1 MALLPSGYD
10 PNTLND
16 VLQGQ
21 AKSASA
27 NQTDLYQQQ
36 RKRTVADQAA
46 SGRLMSGVSDYP
58 LTDLDTQNQQAQ
70 SGIQNQLATALGGIS
85 QEDWLNNQN
94 YLRSYGLANQ
104 IGNANR
110 PSTLD
115 QLFQGI
121 GSIGPLAAMG
131 VAMA

>member
-121 GSIGPLAAMG
+121 GSIGPSVATFAALA
-131 VAMA
+131 